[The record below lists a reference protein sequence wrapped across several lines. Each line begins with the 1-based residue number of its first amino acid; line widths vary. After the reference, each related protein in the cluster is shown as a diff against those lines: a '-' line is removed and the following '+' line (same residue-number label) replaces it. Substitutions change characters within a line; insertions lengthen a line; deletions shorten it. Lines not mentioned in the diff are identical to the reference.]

1 MQPVLQSHQ
10 GCFPPSTALPAV
22 VMRPASTVMTT
33 QGNRGNLQLQLPQL
47 SSDVKHLI
55 VSAMKTER
63 QEQKVKLKW
72 QWEGMSHTQSNP
84 FAGGLLQP
92 KHSFASCC
100 PPTLVFGKKQ
110 GCFYLFLSAPE
121 EQALRVHKIVIYMIK
136 VTPAKVSEKAK
147 FSHRPQRSKSSP
159 TTLLPS
165 FVVCEVQVLNPEQD
179 FVGYKTNI
187 RLS

>member
-1 MQPVLQSHQ
+1 
-10 GCFPPSTALPAV
+10 
-22 VMRPASTVMTT
+22 
-33 QGNRGNLQLQLPQL
+33 
-47 SSDVKHLI
+47 
-55 VSAMKTER
+55 
-63 QEQKVKLKW
+63 
-72 QWEGMSHTQSNP
+72 MSHTQSNP

-187 RLS
+187 WLSYVYIRERSASYIYGSLIHCQETASLGSTEESIPLPSHTFLCLSLLHSIYREQPRQKEILNNCLVHRHLLYMAI